1 MIGRVA
7 LDAAAAASGHVER
20 MAKKSMSVCL
30 RTHGS
35 CLRHVPGKG
44 AQDPIR
50 AVSHLPIFFPHRTLL
65 KPSPSYLQAGFEP
78 SPKTTK
84 STPTSSRLQA
94 SLKTVPD
101 RLGCPPL
108 LISVSHR
115 NQTPKSSKLI
125 SSSSHIHNKL
135 FHQTKTFRPLNE
147 PSKPLI
153 NRAFISP
160 NGFCLLSPSWS
171 HLHHPS
177 AHRRQSMWPFLHPFA
192 SRHIFRWRPRQRVFC
207 RKITLQHGRSLW

>member
-1 MIGRVA
+1 LIITVERGHFQLDNMIGRVA

-108 LISVSHR
+108 IQVFLPIRFGVWTSAR
-115 NQTPKSSKLI
+115 SK
-125 SSSSHIHNKL
+125 H
-135 FHQTKTFRPLNE
+135 
-147 PSKPLI
+147 
-153 NRAFISP
+153 
-160 NGFCLLSPSWS
+160 
-171 HLHHPS
+171 
-177 AHRRQSMWPFLHPFA
+177 
-192 SRHIFRWRPRQRVFC
+192 
-207 RKITLQHGRSLW
+207 